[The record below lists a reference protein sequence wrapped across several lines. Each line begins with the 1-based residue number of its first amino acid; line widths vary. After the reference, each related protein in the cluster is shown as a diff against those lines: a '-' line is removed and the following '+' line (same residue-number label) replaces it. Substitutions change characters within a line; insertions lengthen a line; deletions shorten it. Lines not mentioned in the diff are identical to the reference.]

1 MRTGMATDFGETLT
15 RDAALRRAQDQLSE
29 VLNISDALDEP
40 LLAVHVSH
48 ALETTKS
55 LLVEPARRT

>member
-1 MRTGMATDFGETLT
+1 MATDFGETQT

-29 VLNISDALDEP
+29 VLTISDALDEP

-48 ALETTKS
+48 ALETAKS
-55 LLVEPARRT
+55 LLVGLVRQV